1 MKPVVV
7 DGYESYLIYPS
18 GNVYSKNKGAFLK
31 QGTTKNGYRVVCL
44 FKNGKGHTFYV
55 HKLVANHFIENKA
68 GLHEIN
74 HKNGCKYDNRKSNLE
89 WCTRSQNLRHKVYN
103 LGKPGGFLLP
113 KKVKCI
119 ETGKTYDSI
128 ADAAKDTGSHQS
140 NISKV
145 IRGEIRK
152 TNGLSWVAL
161 E

>member
-7 DGYESYLIYPS
+7 YGYESYLIYPS
-18 GNVYSKNKGAFLK
+18 GDVYSKKKKAFLK

-44 FKNGKGHTFYV
+44 FKNGKGHTFNV

-68 GLHEIN
+68 GLSEIN

-89 WCTRSQNLRHKVYN
+89 WCTRSQNLRHKIYI
-103 LGKPGGFLLP
+103 LGNSGGFSLP

-119 ETGKTYDSI
+119 ETGNIYSSI
-128 ADAAKDTGSHQS
+128 SDAAKDTGSYQS